1 MSEIHLNQYLQKLIS
16 EHYIAKIQLKSDNTN
31 PFGGLFCYALQQSAT
46 AFDAAY
52 TSTQWMCT
60 PLRSIPRNQVIW
72 RLANWWMAVA
82 SFSRMS
88 S

>member
-46 AFDAAY
+46 ALVAAY
-52 TSTQWMCT
+52 TSTQ
-60 PLRSIPRNQVIW
+60 
-72 RLANWWMAVA
+72 
-82 SFSRMS
+82 
-88 S
+88 

>member
-1 MSEIHLNQYLQKLIS
+1 MSEIHLNNTCKNYIS
-16 EHYIAKIQLKSDNTN
+16 EHYIAKIQLKSDNIN
-31 PFGGLFCYALQQSAT
+31 PFGGLFCYALPQSAT
-46 AFDAAY
+46 ALDTAY
-52 TSTQWMCT
+52 TSTQWMRT

>member
-46 AFDAAY
+46 ALDAAY

-60 PLRSIPRNQVIW
+60 PPRSIPRNQVIW

>member
-46 AFDAAY
+46 ALDTTY

>member
-16 EHYIAKIQLKSDNTN
+16 EHYISKIQLKSDNTN
-31 PFGGLFCYALQQSAT
+31 PFGGLFCYALPQSAT
-46 AFDAAY
+46 ALDAAY
-52 TSTQWMCT
+52 TSTQWMRT

>member
-1 MSEIHLNQYLQKLIS
+1 MKNYIGA
-16 EHYIAKIQLKSDNTN
+16 HYIAKIQLKSDNIN

-46 AFDAAY
+46 ALDTAY
-52 TSTQWMCT
+52 TSTQWMRT